1 MGQRFRKSNAP
12 FHALCLAPHDLQ
24 SFQPMKIVT
33 AEEMRAIDRATT
45 DKYGVPSLTLMEN
58 AGAAVAEFAQKHF
71 EFDSVCV
78 VCGKGNNG
86 GDGFVAARKLHEAG
100 KKVSVIVLTADPKDL
115 RGDAAEMFKK
125 LPVRTIYLPNEKHL
139 DTVKIQKLLKSDLI
153 IDAIL
158 GTGFKPPLKGFAEK
172 TILAINQ
179 APGWVLA
186 VDVPSGIDAD
196 NAEPP
201 TADAVYV
208 HADGIISFT
217 AAKPALVFGNLTDG
231 PIAISPIGTPEDVI
245 AANIHL
251 RESILTSHDV
261 RAISIPRSPDAHK
274 GDFGHVLIIGGSI
287 GKSGAA
293 AMAGLAALRAG
304 AGLVTVASPKSVQPL
319 IAAYA
324 PELMTIPLPE
334 TEEGTISLLALA
346 EREKLLQGKSV
357 VVIGPGISRNSE
369 TAEFVRDLVSVCSA
383 AMVIDA
389 DGLNAFESAAQG
401 LEPDNEV
408 GRFAVRVLTPHPGE
422 MSRLTGLPTGEIQAN
437 REAVASKTANETK
450 AWVVL
455 KGHRTVIAD
464 PSGHIWINTTG
475 NPGMAKGGSGD
486 VLSGIMAAV
495 IAEFRQMEISD
506 HGLSDLEH
514 NHETE
519 LLATSVFRWVSVHDG
534 EAEKIRNLRAEYR
547 KTKDNDLLAQI
558 KKLMGQ
564 KLEQAIAVLASLHV
578 AKAVYLHGLAGDIA
592 AATFGQQSMIAT
604 DIIKSLGE
612 AFAVCEEEALG
623 KFIYLQR

>member
-1 MGQRFRKSNAP
+1 
-12 FHALCLAPHDLQ
+12 
-24 SFQPMKIVT
+24 MKIVT

-45 DKYGVPSLTLMEN
+45 EKYGVPSLTLMEN
-58 AGAAVAEFAQKHF
+58 AGAAVAEFAHKHF
-71 EFDSVCV
+71 DFNSACV

-100 KKVSVIVLTADPKDL
+100 KSVSVIILAADPKDL

-125 LPVRTIYLPNEKHL
+125 LLLPTLWITDEK
-139 DTVKIQKLLKSDLI
+139 DFSKPEIQQAFKSDLI
-153 IDAIL
+153 VDAIL
-158 GTGFKPPLKGFAEK
+158 GTGFKPPLKGIAEK
-172 TILAINQ
+172 AVVHINQ
-179 APGWVLA
+179 ASGWVVA
-186 VDVPSGIDAD
+186 VDLPSGIDAD

-201 TADAVYV
+201 ESDVIYA

-231 PIAISPIGTPEDVI
+231 PIAIASIGTPEHVVG
-245 AANIHL
+245 AHAHL
-251 RESILTSHDV
+251 REEILTSRDAQSV
-261 RAISIPRSPDAHK
+261 SLPRRPDANK
-274 GDFGHVLIIGGSI
+274 GDFGHVLIIGGSV
-287 GKSGAA
+287 GKSGSV
-293 AMAGLAALRAG
+293 AMTGMAALRAG

-324 PELMTIPLPE
+324 PELMTVPLPE

-357 VVIGPGISRNSE
+357 VVIGPGISRNRE

-389 DGLNAFESAAQG
+389 DGLNAFEGAAQE
-401 LEPDNEV
+401 LQPDSEV

-437 REAVASKTANETK
+437 REAVASKTANETS
-450 AWVVL
+450 AWTVL

-464 PSGHIWINTTG
+464 PAGHIWINTTG

-495 IAEFRQMEISD
+495 LAEFRQMEISD

-514 NHETE
+514 GPETD
-519 LLATSVFRWVSVHDG
+519 LLAPSIFRWVSVHDADAG
-534 EAEKIRNLRAEYR
+534 KIRNLRSEYQ
-547 KTKDNDLLAQI
+547 KTKNNALLGQI
-558 KKLMGQ
+558 QRLMGE
-564 KLEQAIAVLASLHV
+564 KLEQAIALLASLHV

-592 AATFGQQSMIAT
+592 ASLYGQQSMIAT
-604 DIIKSLGE
+604 DIIECMGE
-612 AFAVCEEEALG
+612 AFAVCEDEAMS
-623 KFIYLQR
+623 KFAYLQR